1 MSFPRQTNRSE
12 KKQTSFKGLLS
23 WKDCFFPTL
32 SVILIKDITSP
43 YKPCLSPLNV
53 SSTDTS
59 FYSGFQSYMDSE
71 GVRIHLLQF
80 PSA

>member
-1 MSFPRQTNRSE
+1 MSFLRQTDGSK

-43 YKPCLSPLNV
+43 YKPCFSPLNV
-53 SSTDTS
+53 SYADTS
-59 FYSGFQSYMDSE
+59 FYSCVQSYMDLE
-71 GVRIHLLQF
+71 RVHIHLLQF

>member
-1 MSFPRQTNRSE
+1 MSFPRQTDKSE

-23 WKDCFFPTL
+23 WKDCFFLTL
-32 SVILIKDITSP
+32 SVILIKHITSP

-53 SSTDTS
+53 SYTS
-59 FYSGFQSYMDSE
+59 FYSCFQSHMDLAR
-71 GVRIHLLQF
+71 VYIHLPKF